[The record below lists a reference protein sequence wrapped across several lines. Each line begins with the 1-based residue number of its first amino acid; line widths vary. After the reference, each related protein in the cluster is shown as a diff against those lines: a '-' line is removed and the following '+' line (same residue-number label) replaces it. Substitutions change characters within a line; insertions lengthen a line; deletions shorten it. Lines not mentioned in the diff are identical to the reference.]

1 MAAPL
6 AIIARPIALKP
17 RGKSG
22 EEPEPAVPPKPVPGA
37 PTGTT
42 VVGVVVVVVARVVVV
57 VTGAA
62 VVVVDEGTVVV
73 VVVTAAAHTGT
84 VMLLPSSV
92 TAPFLASTRPLKVA
106 PVFIVAE
113 LRAIIV
119 PTM

>member
-6 AIIARPIALKP
+6 ATIARPIAPKP

-57 VTGAA
+57 TGGA

-113 LRAIIV
+113 LRAITV